1 SDADV
6 YAFDNGYGVVQGEGV
21 TQATIDYKTGTLNV
35 FFDVPPKAAFPIR
48 VNYSVGPTPLTPGQL
63 RGFLLFQTKAKCV
76 VCHGGPELSNAAV
89 ATVSANPIERMVMG
103 DLGIRVYD
111 TGYYHIGLR
120 PGAED
125 AALAGADPVVGM
137 PLSHGEEMRQR
148 VCKDSGLNIM
158 VPGRPG
164 EGIPQAPLSC
174 SDDIARTGFFKAPQ
188 LRNVALTAP
197 YFHNGSQLTLEQVV
211 EFYNRGGDFNQGAE
225 LSIMDPDID
234 RIGF

>member
-1 SDADV
+1 TLVADKTPLDNFLEQQKTYSLVGDSLKQQYTIQLEANVDPFTLSVVELNGHNDFSDADV

-158 VPGRPG
+158 VP
-164 EGIPQAPLSC
+164 
-174 SDDIARTGFFKAPQ
+174 
-188 LRNVALTAP
+188 
-197 YFHNGSQLTLEQVV
+197 
-211 EFYNRGGDFNQGAE
+211 
-225 LSIMDPDID
+225 
-234 RIGF
+234 